1 MQTSEHESGTPVA
14 ATATATKQKN
24 ATKPA
29 VAAKPKSA
37 VATPVQHVA
46 MPAPQAVNFMSTKAK
61 SQDEFD
67 KFSQNV
73 DVPID
78 ELKAITLKVSPT
90 FTRDHV
96 ESVTLKSFR
105 KVVGYD
111 TFNSILKGDRNE
123 KKDISDHYNV
133 TVSMMIQR
141 IPEETA
147 AAPARDPFNGG
158 KSLAESLDKGFPYD
172 DGDSSP
178 DNMTPNWKNHGGAQK
193 ATNVGKLNGEN
204 VTKEALVNLI
214 RDSDSPITQ
223 SLVQLEGMK
232 SDADGLFK
240 LMDANVTRG
249 NLKNLVTDKPAPIT
263 VALAQKSDAD
273 GLFKLMDANV
283 TRGNLKNLVT
293 DKPAPITVALAQKS
307 DADGLFKLMD
317 ANVTRGNLKNLV
329 TDKPAPIT
337 VALAQKSDADG
348 LFKLMDANVT
358 RGNLKNLVTDK
369 PAPITVALAQVEN
382 PVVNPPFN
390 NWSVNQPSVVHDIG
404 LAGKADL
411 G

>member
-1 MQTSEHESGTPVA
+1 LA
-14 ATATATKQKN
+14 AKA
-24 ATKPA
+24 KPA
-29 VAAKPKSA
+29 PKAS
-37 VATPVQHVA
+37 
-46 MPAPQAVNFMSTKAK
+46 SLIGTKAK

-78 ELKAITLKVSPT
+78 EVKAITLKVAPT

-141 IPEETA
+141 IPEEAA

-178 DNMTPNWKNHGGAQK
+178 DNMTPNWKNHAGAPK

-214 RDSDSPITQ
+214 KDSDSPITQ
-223 SLVQLEGMK
+223 SLVQLESMK

-337 VALAQKSDADG
+337 VALA
-348 LFKLMDANVT
+348 
-358 RGNLKNLVTDK
+358 
-369 PAPITVALAQVEN
+369 
-382 PVVNPPFN
+382 
-390 NWSVNQPSVVHDIG
+390 
-404 LAGKADL
+404 
-411 G
+411 